1 MDTLTP
7 KKKDHRKSKSGAK
20 ANKQQRKAFEKQKQS
35 ASESQIRKNPKAFG
49 VAKNGRARKSIQRN
63 LDRSHRKEY
72 VPLQTT
78 AAVNV
83 SPPVSVVVMGPP
95 KSGKSTLIRS
105 LVKRYT
111 RQNIHEVKGPITMI
125 TGKDRRITLMECPN
139 DLNGAIDV
147 AKVAD
152 LVLLMIDASFGF
164 EMETFEFL
172 NILQTVGFPKVMGI
186 LTNLDTFQK
195 NKTLR
200 TTKKRLKNRFW
211 TEIYQGAKLFYF
223 SGVSGNKYPKGEI
236 NNLALYIARMKFR
249 PLTWRSA
256 HPFMLADRLEDLTH
270 PDDIQRNP
278 RIDRKVSL
286 YGYLR
291 GSNLKAD
298 MMIHIAGVGDFFMDN
313 VIALRDPC
321 PLPSQAQD
329 GSSQKK
335 HLSQKDVVLYAP
347 MADVGNVV
355 YDKDAMYINLA
366 RIHYTKA
373 SDIVDGDT
381 EPRQQTEGIE
391 MMRNLQQITTGMDER
406 LNVASL
412 PIFKGAT
419 PIRSDQVAQSDDST
433 DDDSGSESEEVQA
446 VNMPVEHI
454 VRDENSGRMRRRAVF
469 DTPDAVESSSDEME
483 TTQEESQTRW
493 KKDLAKRAATHFQNR
508 SELNLME
515 IVYGERDESA
525 DNEEAKPV
533 DDAFFKVVRKG
544 DDKFQCD
551 SERYDAMDCSKTS
564 FDKTEIP
571 NWKSSDQLE
580 SIRDHFVTG
589 NWKRVQEQA
598 DSDAIGEFE
607 DLETDFPDEL
617 TTCEHEDQTD
627 EQKREILREEKARKF
642 ADATRE
648 DEEDDPEMKELIQ
661 EAKHLREE
669 HALRTAEEFGQEGEA
684 TRLQLEGFR
693 NGLYVRIEISGVP
706 SEFVTYHNPQHPI
719 IVGGLPNGEQ
729 NLGLIRMRFKKHRW
743 HSKILKTNDPL
754 VFSIGWRRFQ
764 SLPIYSL
771 EDQNE
776 RHRYLKYTPE
786 HMHCCATMY
795 GPVTP
800 PNTGVIAFQRL
811 SSAFEGFR
819 VSGTGVVLEVNH
831 TFHVVKKL
839 KLIGMPTEIHK
850 HTAFI
855 KGMFNSELEV
865 AKFEGASIRTV
876 SGIRGRVKKA
886 IHGSKGDFR
895 ATFEDKILKSDIVFC
910 RTWIP
915 VEPKRFYN
923 PITSLLSTEALL
935 MKTTFDIRKA
945 HKTPIPVKKDSLY
958 KPIQRTERKFAP
970 LNVPRKL
977 QASLPFA
984 NKPSIDKKK
993 TKQSYVSKRAVV
1005 LEPEEKRK
1013 IAFMQQVKAVKRD
1026 RVATQKAQQSLRIAS
1041 SLKRKA
1047 REEAKFEAVHREEK
1061 RQRYRDQGKA
1071 QARQRE

>member
-1 MDTLTP
+1 
-7 KKKDHRKSKSGAK
+7 
-20 ANKQQRKAFEKQKQS
+20 
-35 ASESQIRKNPKAFG
+35 
-49 VAKNGRARKSIQRN
+49 
-63 LDRSHRKEY
+63 
-72 VPLQTT
+72 
-78 AAVNV
+78 
-83 SPPVSVVVMGPP
+83 
-95 KSGKSTLIRS
+95 
-105 LVKRYT
+105 
-111 RQNIHEVKGPITMI
+111 MI
-125 TGKDRRITLMECPN
+125 TGKGRRITLVECPN

-186 LTNLDTFQK
+186 LTNLDTFKK

-223 SGVSGNKYPKGEI
+223 SGLYGNKYPKSEI

-256 HPFMLADRLEDLTH
+256 HPFMLVDRFEDLTH
-270 PDDIQRNP
+270 PDEIQRNP
-278 RIDRKVSL
+278 LVDRKISL

-291 GSNLKAD
+291 GSHLKPD

-321 PLPSQAQD
+321 PLPSQSD
-329 GSSQKK
+329 TSQKK

-355 YDKDAMYINLA
+355 YDKDAMYINLS
-366 RIHYTKA
+366 RLNYTDP
-373 SDIVDGDT
+373 SDDIVDDGT
-381 EPRQQTEGIE
+381 EDAVVKDEHKNEGIE
-391 MMRNLQQITTGMDER
+391 MMQNLQKIQTGLDER
-406 LNVASL
+406 LGVSSL
-412 PIFKGAT
+412 PIFKGAI
-419 PIRSDQVAQSDDST
+419 PIRSDQVTAEMSGDST
-433 DDDSGSESEEVQA
+433 DDESGSDSDENDASNVTQ
-446 VNMPVEHI
+446 NGIKMPVETI
-454 VRDENSGRMRRRAVF
+454 VHDKVSGRIRRQAVF
-469 DTPDAVESSSDEME
+469 DTEMAQGDQSSSEEEDEE
-483 TTQEESQTRW
+483 EDDEEEEEEITQEESHVRW
-493 KKDLAKRAATHFQNR
+493 KEGMAKRAATHFLESR

-515 IVYGERDESA
+515 IVYGDSKVPKEQSHTEII
-525 DNEEAKPV
+525 EP
-533 DDAFFKVVRKG
+533 DDDFFRVKRKG
-544 DDKFQCD
+544 PLEKCD
-551 SERYDAMDCSKTS
+551 SEFWDAIDCAKTS
-564 FDKTEIP
+564 YDKTEIQD
-571 NWKSSDQLE
+571 WTTLE
-580 SIRDHFVTG
+580 KLQSIRNRFVTG
-589 NWKRVQEQA
+589 NWKRNSSNELDEECLDDNEAYGDFQ
-598 DSDAIGEFE
+598 
-607 DLETDFPDEL
+607 DLECGDHTTDKDEM
-617 TTCEHEDQTD
+617 TTCALNVKTDQ
-627 EQKREILREEKARKF
+627 QVREMMREEKAKKF
-642 ADATRE
+642 ATTDQEDPQDA
-648 DEEDDPEMKELIQ
+648 EEESDPEMKQLIQ

-669 HALRTAEEFGQEGEA
+669 HALRTAEEFGEEGEA
-684 TRLQLEGFR
+684 MRLQLEGFR
-693 NGLYVRIEISGVP
+693 NGLYARIEISGVP
-706 SEFVTYHNPQHPI
+706 SEFITFHNPENPI

-729 NLGLIRMRFKKHRW
+729 NLGLVRMRFKKHRW

-764 SLPIYSL
+764 SLPIYSI

-786 HMHCCATMY
+786 HMHCCATIY

-811 SSAFEGFR
+811 SSTFDGFR

-839 KLIGMPTEIHK
+839 KLIGMPSEIHK

-865 AKFEGASIRTV
+865 AKFQGASIRTV

-886 IHGSKGDFR
+886 IQGSKGDFR

-910 RTWIP
+910 RTWVP

-923 PITSLLSTEALL
+923 PVTSLLSKEEAVSL

-945 HKTPIPVKKDSLY
+945 EKIKVPVKKDSLY
-958 KPIQRTERKFAP
+958 KPIQRTERKFAA
-970 LNVPRKL
+970 LNIPRKL
-977 QASLPFA
+977 QANLPFA
-984 NKPSIDKKK
+984 SKPSVDKKK
-993 TKQSYVSKRAVV
+993 SKQSYLSKRAVV
-1005 LEPEEKRK
+1005 LEPDEKK
-1013 IAFMQQVKAVKRD
+1013 KVAFMQQVKVVKRD
-1026 RVATQKAQQSLRIAS
+1026 RIATRKSQQSQRIAL

-1047 REEAKFEAVHREEK
+1047 REEAKFDSVHREEK
-1061 RQRYRDQGKA
+1061 RQRYRAQGKQ
-1071 QARQRE
+1071 QARQKARE